1 MPSRS
6 AAPWHFGRPHCAA
19 TWTKPGKSAL
29 IASPV
34 VTMGDATMRFTT
46 GNKSTIGDD
55 CAAALVVARPSKPDW
70 RAVGFTEGRAQHV
83 R

>member
-1 MPSRS
+1 
-6 AAPWHFGRPHCAA
+6 
-19 TWTKPGKSAL
+19 
-29 IASPV
+29 
-34 VTMGDATMRFTT
+34 MGDATMRFTT

-70 RAVGFTEGRAQHV
+70 RAVGFTEGRARHV